1 MHGKLS
7 IAAPSIEEVII
18 SRRLRVC
25 NSGAADCAL
34 YPDTRIIPRHEP
46 FCLRIC
52 RITTQGR
59 ISLVETPSKL
69 APASSI
75 LMSYVQKENPS
86 NTISMLFGE
95 PWGFS
100 EETPHPPR
108 VPDQRSPEHSHT
120 GHGPYPIA
128 YCAIAA

>member
-1 MHGKLS
+1 M
-7 IAAPSIEEVII
+7 AAPSIGEVII

-25 NSGAADCAL
+25 SSGAADCAL

-52 RITTQGR
+52 RMTTQGR

-75 LMSYVQKENPS
+75 PMSYVHKR
-86 NTISMLFGE
+86 E
-95 PWGFS
+95 P
-100 EETPHPPR
+100 
-108 VPDQRSPEHSHT
+108 Q
-120 GHGPYPIA
+120 
-128 YCAIAA
+128 